1 MDFYIIFL
9 DCDCQTLNVVVYND
23 VLTYQSKYEGIY
35 QRIVDVNGRTAWNSS
50 NTKGIWWAPSSD
62 DWNFGPMENLG
73 ETYGGIRTTGAGNLS
88 CLYNLQGPGDQWVY
102 YNSAWM
108 LAIVGDVSIQCLS
121 GIPIKSFLRLMSGSF
136 HIQSVLIGVKYRNCC
151 LDDYLLFAIWTGQIQ
166 SKLIYTLVTDGL
178 AIL

>member
-35 QRIVDVNGRTAWNSS
+35 QRIEDVNGRTAWNSS

-102 YNSAWM
+102 YNGGTSAWT
-108 LAIVGDVSIQCLS
+108 LANVGDVSIQCLS
-121 GIPIKSFLRLMSGSF
+121 GIPIKSFLRLISGSF
-136 HIQSVLIGVKYRNCC
+136 HIQSVLIGVRYRNCC
-151 LDDYLLFAIWTGQIQ
+151 
-166 SKLIYTLVTDGL
+166 
-178 AIL
+178 

>member
-35 QRIVDVNGRTAWNSS
+35 QRIEDVNGRTAWNSS

-102 YNSAWM
+102 YNGGTSAWT
-108 LAIVGDVSIQCLS
+108 LANVGDVSIQCLS
-121 GIPIKSFLRLMSGSF
+121 GIIYKELKFHTKKATFLKVS
-136 HIQSVLIGVKYRNCC
+136 
-151 LDDYLLFAIWTGQIQ
+151 
-166 SKLIYTLVTDGL
+166 
-178 AIL
+178 